1 MANNVFVYCE
11 IEGTQVQEVSQELL
25 TKGRKLANELKVELH
40 AIVAGTGIKGK
51 VEDQILPYGVDKLFV
66 FDAKDLFPYTSA
78 PHTDILVNLFK
89 EEQPQICLMGATV
102 IGRDLGPRVSSSL
115 TSGLTAD
122 CTELE
127 IGPYDDNKAGKH
139 YDNLLY
145 QIRPAF
151 GGNIVATIVNP
162 DHRPQMATVRSG
174 VMQKA
179 IYEGACKKEVVYP
192 EVSKYVSPEAFVV
205 KVLDHHVE
213 AAKHNL
219 KGAPIV
225 VAGGYGMGSKEN
237 FDLLFDLAKVLHGE
251 VGGSRAAVDAGWLDH
266 DRQIGQTGVTVHPKV
281 YIACGISGQIQHIAG
296 MQDSGIII
304 SVNSSDHPE
313 IGFYLNHPLMARIV
327 ELKEKGFADAKEYDY
342 APVDLGDA
350 IENYKQILD
359 ITGDVAANIIEPN
372 SEAVDLEGPHLE
384 NGRMIYAS
392 KTYENL
398 DATRKAGLWGVSMPR
413 RYGGLNLPNAVFS
426 MLSEMISAAD
436 AGFQNIWSLQSC
448 IDTLYEFGS
457 EEQRQKYIPRV
468 CAGEGMSMDLTE
480 PDAGSDLQRVMLK
493 ATFDEKENCWRL
505 NGVKRFIT
513 NGDSDIHL
521 VLARSEEGTKD
532 GRGLSMFIY
541 DKRQGGVNVRHIEHK
556 LGIHGSPT
564 CELTYKNAKAELCG
578 STRLGLIKYV
588 MALMNGARL
597 GIAAQSVGVEQEAY
611 NEGLAYAKE
620 RQQFGDKIINFPAV
634 YDMLSRM
641 KAKLDAGRS
650 LLYETAAY
658 VDIYKCLE
666 DIERDRKLTPE
677 EKQEL
682 KKYQR
687 LADAFTPLAKGMNSG
702 SGFIMEYKSQRL
714 FRDARIFSIYEGTT
728 QLQVVAAIR
737 YITNGTM
744 LNNIKDMLAGLE
756 VSDSLKNLKA
766 RVEKLIPVYEEAL
779 NNVKALENQDAQDFL
794 ARRLYD
800 MTAELVMSLLI
811 LRDATKAPELFEKSA
826 NVYVRMTEEDVF
838 GKSAYIKAFQVEDLE
853 QFKAAEADEAAEA

>member
-1 MANNVFVYCE
+1 MANY
-11 IEGTQVQEVSQELL
+11 
-25 TKGRKLANELKVELH
+25 
-40 AIVAGTGIKGK
+40 
-51 VEDQILPYGVDKLFV
+51 Y
-66 FDAKDLFPYTSA
+66 
-78 PHTDILVNLFK
+78 
-89 EEQPQICLMGATV
+89 
-102 IGRDLGPRVSSSL
+102 
-115 TSGLTAD
+115 
-122 CTELE
+122 
-127 IGPYDDNKAGKH
+127 
-139 YDNLLY
+139 
-145 QIRPAF
+145 
-151 GGNIVATIVNP
+151 
-162 DHRPQMATVRSG
+162 
-174 VMQKA
+174 
-179 IYEGACKKEVVYP
+179 
-192 EVSKYVSPEAFVV
+192 
-205 KVLDHHVE
+205 
-213 AAKHNL
+213 
-219 KGAPIV
+219 
-225 VAGGYGMGSKEN
+225 
-237 FDLLFDLAKVLHGE
+237 
-251 VGGSRAAVDAGWLDH
+251 
-266 DRQIGQTGVTVHPKV
+266 
-281 YIACGISGQIQHIAG
+281 
-296 MQDSGIII
+296 
-304 SVNSSDHPE
+304 SDHPE
-313 IGFYLNHPLMARIV
+313 IAFHLNHPLMERIV
-327 ELKEKGFADAKEYDY
+327 ELKEKNYEDKAKFED
-342 APVDLGDA
+342 APVDYNDA

-372 SEAVDLEGPHLE
+372 SESVDLEGPHLE

-392 KTYENL
+392 KTFENL
-398 DATRKAGLWGVSMPR
+398 DATRKAGLHGVSMPR
-413 RYGGLNLPNAVFS
+413 RYGGLNLPNTVFS
-426 MLSEMISAAD
+426 MLSEVISAAD

-468 CAGEGMSMDLTE
+468 CAGETMSMDLTE

-493 ATFDEKENCWRL
+493 ATYDEKEGCWRL

-541 DKRQGGVNVRHIEHK
+541 DKNQGGVDVRHIEHK

-588 MALMNGARL
+588 MALMNGPRL

-620 RQQFGDKIINFPAV
+620 RAQFGEKIINFPAV

-650 LLYETAAY
+650 LLYQTARY
-658 VDIYKCLE
+658 VDIYKALE

-687 LADAFTPLAKGMNSG
+687 LADAFTPMAKGMNSEYANQNAYDAISIHGG

-744 LNNIKDMLAGLE
+744 LNNIKDMAAAE
-756 VSDSLKNLKA
+756 VSEALQPLKA
-766 RVEKLIPVYEEAL
+766 RVEKLIPVYEAAL
-779 NNVKALENQDAQDFL
+779 NRVKDLNNQDAHDFL

-800 MTAELVMSLLI
+800 MTCEIVMSLLI
-811 LRDATKAPELFEKSA
+811 LDDATRAPELFTKSA
-826 NVYVRMTEEDVF
+826 NVYVRMTEEDVL
-838 GKSAYIKAFQVEDLE
+838 GKAAYIQNFQVEDLAS
-853 QFKAAEADEAAEA
+853 FRAAEESAAE